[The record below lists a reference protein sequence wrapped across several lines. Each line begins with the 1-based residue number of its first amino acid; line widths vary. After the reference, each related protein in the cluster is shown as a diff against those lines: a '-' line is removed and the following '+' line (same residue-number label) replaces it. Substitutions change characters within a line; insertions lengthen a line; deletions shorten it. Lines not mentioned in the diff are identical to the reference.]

1 MALEAFEEYRAA
13 YTRLVDDYASRP
25 GLFIERLSALVTQVL
40 ASYDED
46 KYGLSLLS
54 QHHELFT
61 EVLKSRG
68 RQPLDALHDLLEQ
81 AVLRGIFRRRIRG

>member
-1 MALEAFEEYRAA
+1 MPWRGGVRGILR
-13 YTRLVDDYASRP
+13 YTRLVDDYASRS
-25 GLFIERLSALVTQVL
+25 GLFAERLSALVNRVL

-46 KYGLSLLS
+46 KYGLLLS

-81 AVLRGIFRRRIRG
+81 AVLQGIFRRRTRD